1 MVQKDEGL
9 GLSIWN
15 IFGASTSHNSNA
27 QLLVVFIKKKIK
39 GPLSYLLQVCNN
51 HSQQT
56 VPELKV

>member
-39 GPLSYLLQVCNN
+39 GPVSYLLQVCNN

>member
-15 IFGASTSHNSNA
+15 IFGASTSHKSNA